1 MTVPP
6 ENIQV
11 APTHRRAA
19 IVDLGSNSVRLVVF
33 EGITRNPIPIFN
45 EKSTL
50 RLGRGLEATG
60 RLNEEGVALAMDV
73 MSRFHAIARSMNADP
88 FEVLATAAVRDAS
101 NGPDFVRALQARM
114 PDVPI
119 RVISGEEEADYAA
132 TGVLCGLP
140 EADGLVADIG
150 GGSLEL
156 IRIADGKHQEAC
168 TTPLGVIRLND
179 RAGGDLAKARTLA
192 ETDLSAI
199 PWLKNL
205 QGKPLYLVGGAFR
218 ALARLQI
225 ARTQYPLNI
234 VHLFTMDE
242 AEAQNMTSWLID
254 APRKT
259 IEKLP
264 GAPRKRLDD
273 VPFAAVVMRRLM
285 RVVQPSKI
293 VFSVEGL
300 REGWYMRKVAA
311 SVADQEPCL
320 ALATETA
327 ERLSRS
333 MKLPGDLM
341 AWTAPLFLDETATD
355 HRLREMACC
364 MSDIGSYDHPEYR
377 AAQTYLRVLRMHG
390 VGLDH
395 PARGFVSM
403 TLAIRYEM
411 ESADPLLESSRY
423 LLTPEMQTRATQ
435 LGLALRLAY
444 TLCGGTPTLLHGT
457 GLTIEGDTLVLSLM
471 PQCACIS
478 GGSVRRRLQRL
489 GQSLGLN
496 TEMRE
501 C

>member
-45 EKSTL
+45 EKATL

-73 MSRFHAIARSMNADP
+73 MSRFHAIACSMNADP

-156 IRIADGKHQEAC
+156 IRVADGKHQEAC

-179 RAGGDLAKARTLA
+179 RAGGDLAKARALA
-192 ETDLSAI
+192 EADLSAI
-199 PWLKNL
+199 PWLQNL

-457 GLTIEGDTLVLSLM
+457 SLTIEGDTLVLSLM

-489 GQSLGLN
+489 GQSLSLN